1 MHDNCILQIGFHHLG
16 FIFLKKLN
24 MWVFQISDKW
34 AVTASHCFFDENG
47 IRSIDKTKEDFSLVI
62 GLHDR
67 TTVTDELR

>member
-16 FIFLKKLN
+16 FISLKIYNKS
-24 MWVFQISDKW
+24 VFQISDTW
-34 AVTASHCFFDENG
+34 ALTASHCFFDALG
-47 IRSIDKTKEDFSLVI
+47 KIDMTEEDFSLVI